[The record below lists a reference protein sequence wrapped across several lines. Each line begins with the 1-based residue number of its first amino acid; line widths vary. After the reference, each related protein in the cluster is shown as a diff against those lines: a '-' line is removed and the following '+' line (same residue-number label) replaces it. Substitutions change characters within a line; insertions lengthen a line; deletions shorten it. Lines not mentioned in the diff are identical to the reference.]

1 MTKILRGTLKY
12 VQNINMKKTTH
23 MKEII
28 SIASSQRLV
37 EQYNLKLY
45 LLFF

>member
-1 MTKILRGTLKY
+1 MTKILRRTLKY
-12 VQNINMKKTTH
+12 VQNINVKKTTH

-37 EQYNLKLY
+37 EYYKLY
-45 LLFF
+45 FFKAG